1 MAIKPHICG
10 KNTVNL
16 PTSGCSD
23 CAELE
28 YRIKR
33 LEDWHDEFVEEG
45 YNALANKPSINGVT
59 VEGDKTSE
67 DYLITAITD
76 ELLDSL
82 TPIECYVPTC
92 SKPLTCVGETEC
104 MQLECDPT
112 SPTACEGTACNAVIA
127 CDNVNNGTETTEE
140 EIIPTEVTE
149 EE

>member
-28 YRIKR
+28 YRIEQ
-33 LEDWHDEFVEEG
+33 LEDWQEEFVEEG

-76 ELLDSL
+76 EVLDSL
-82 TPIECYVPTC
+82 TPIECYVPVC
-92 SKPLTCVGETEC
+92 SQPLTCVGETEC

-112 SPTACEGTACNAVIA
+112 APRACEGTACNARLTCSDA
-127 CDNVNNGTETTEE
+127 NNDTEAIEE
-140 EIIPTEVTE
+140 VIPTEVTE